1 MVDRPLRLLILGAH
15 PDDAEYH
22 AGGLATIYRR
32 LGHVVKMV
40 SVTSGDAGHHVQGG
54 PELAARRRLEAV
66 AAGEVIGAEYV
77 TWDNHD
83 GVLLPTLDVRYQ
95 VIREIRR
102 FQPDLVLTHRT
113 NDYHPDH
120 RAVGHAV
127 RDASYMVTVPNVLP
141 DVPVLR
147 RDPVVAYMADRFTK
161 PYPLQPDV
169 LVDASEHL
177 ETVVEMLSCHV
188 SQMFEW
194 LPYNQQME
202 APVPRGQSE
211 RRAWLRQ
218 WFLAHRA
225 RPMTERFRPLLIERF
240 GVHRGREIT
249 YAEAYELSEYAAPLD
264 DAAKKRLFPTGA

>member
-1 MVDRPLRLLILGAH
+1 MPDRPLRLLILGAH
-15 PDDAEYH
+15 PDDAEFH
-22 AGGLATIYRR
+22 AGGLAAIYRR

-40 SVTSGDAGHHVQGG
+40 SVTSGDAGHHVLGG
-54 PELAARRRLEAV
+54 PELAARRRLEAA
-66 AAGEVIGAEYV
+66 AAGEVIGAEYI

-95 VIREIRR
+95 IIREIRR
-102 FQPDLVLTHRT
+102 FEPDLVLTHRT

-141 DVPVLR
+141 EVPILR
-147 RDPVVAYMADRFTK
+147 KDPVVAYMADRFTK
-161 PYPLQPDV
+161 PCPLQPDV
-169 LVDASEHL
+169 LIDASDHL

-194 LPYNQQME
+194 LPYNQQIE
-202 APVPRGQSE
+202 DKVPRGHDE

-225 RPMTERFRPLLIERF
+225 GPMTERFRPQLIERF
-240 GVHRGREIT
+240 GPDRGRRIV
-249 YAEAYELSEYAAPLD
+249 YAEAYELSEYAAPLND
-264 DAAKKRLFPTGA
+264 SAQKHLFPTGA